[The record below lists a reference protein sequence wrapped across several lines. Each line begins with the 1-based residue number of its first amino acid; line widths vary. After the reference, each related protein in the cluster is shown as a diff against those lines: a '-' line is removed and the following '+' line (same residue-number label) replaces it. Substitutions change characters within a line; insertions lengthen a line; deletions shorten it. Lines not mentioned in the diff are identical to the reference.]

1 MINKI
6 DVVFIH
12 TTNFTNTALWYKNV
26 IGLNTGYGDSH
37 WQEFS
42 MKEGSRFAM
51 DAVGGNASG
60 PEAQS
65 IVISFGTD
73 NIHEE
78 VKRLAALGV
87 EFYPSVEKTIFDVGP
102 TLVATFKDPEG
113 NWVQLSQRK

>member
-12 TTNFTNTALWYKNV
+12 TNNFSGTAKWYKDV

-78 VKRLAALGV
+78 VKRLAGLGV